1 MSETQIIQLSNVTM
15 SFGDRILFE
24 NFSLVINQNEIV
36 GLTGGSGSGKSTIL
50 RIVVDLLTPESE
62 SGNIVVLGKPISD
75 WDPQELRR
83 NVILVPQESQMF
95 SGTVRDNLVWGLS
108 KLGESIDDDS
118 LNEILSEVKLDSLKL
133 DDDAFNLSGG
143 EKQRIAIARA
153 LVMNPAALLLDEPT
167 ASLDEEAALAVEN
180 VLSDVT
186 RKRQIGILIV
196 THNKEQAHRFT
207 SRIIEMENN
216 HQEDVE

>member
-1 MSETQIIQLSNVTM
+1 MSETHIIQLTNVAM

-24 NFSLVINQNEIV
+24 NFNLVINHNEIV

-50 RIVVDLLTPESE
+50 RIVVDLLTPES
-62 SGNIVVLGKPISD
+62 GNIIVLGRPISD

-118 LNEILSEVKLDSLKL
+118 LNDILSEVKLDSLKL

-167 ASLDEEAALAVEN
+167 ASLDEESALAVEN

-216 HQEDVE
+216 NQEDVE

>member
-1 MSETQIIQLSNVTM
+1 MSETHIIQLSDVAM

-24 NFSLVINQNEIV
+24 NFSLDINHNEIV
-36 GLTGGSGSGKSTIL
+36 GLIGGSGSGKSTIL
-50 RIVVDLLTPESE
+50 RIVVDLLTPD
-62 SGNIVVLGKPISD
+62 SGNITVLGIPLSD

-95 SGTVRDNLVWGLS
+95 LGTIRDNLLWGLS
-108 KLGESIDDDS
+108 KIGESIDDGA

-133 DDDAFNLSGG
+133 DNDACNLSGG

-207 SRIIEMENN
+207 SRIVEMENN

>member
-1 MSETQIIQLSNVTM
+1 MSETHIIQLSNVTM

-24 NFSLVINQNEIV
+24 NFSLVISHNEIV

-50 RIVVDLLTPESE
+50 RIVVDLLTPE

-108 KLGESIDDDS
+108 KVGQTIDDDS
-118 LNEILSEVKLDSLKL
+118 LHEILREVKLDSLKL

-153 LVMNPAALLLDEPT
+153 LVMNPEALLLDEPT
-167 ASLDEEAALAVEN
+167 ASLDEESALAVEN
-180 VLSDVT
+180 VLNDVIQ
-186 RKRQIGILIV
+186 KRQIGILIV

-207 SRIIEMENN
+207 SRIIEMETD
-216 HQEDVE
+216 HQEDLE

>member
-1 MSETQIIQLSNVTM
+1 MSETHIIQLSNVAM

-24 NFSLVINQNEIV
+24 NFDLVLNQNEIV

-50 RIVVDLLTPESE
+50 RIVVDLLTPES
-62 SGNIVVLGKPISD
+62 GIITVLGKPISE
-75 WDPQELRR
+75 WDPRELRR

-95 SGTVRDNLVWGLS
+95 AGTIRDNLVWGLS
-108 KLGESIDDDS
+108 KHEETIDDDS
-118 LNEILSEVKLDSLKL
+118 LCEILGEVKLDSLKL
-133 DDDAFNLSGG
+133 DDEAFNLSGG

-153 LVMNPAALLLDEPT
+153 LVMNPEALLLDEPT
-167 ASLDEEAALAVEN
+167 AALDEEAALAVEN
-180 VLSDVT
+180 VLNDVI

-196 THNKEQAHRFT
+196 THNKDQAHRFT

-216 HQEDVE
+216 QEDVE

>member
-1 MSETQIIQLSNVTM
+1 MSETHIIQLSNVAM

-24 NFSLVINQNEIV
+24 NFNLVIDQNEIV

-50 RIVVDLLTPESE
+50 RIVIDLLTPES
-62 SGNIVVLGKPISD
+62 GNIIVLGKPISD
-75 WDPQELRR
+75 WDPRELRR

-95 SGTVRDNLVWGLS
+95 SGTIRDNLLWGLS
-108 KLGESIDDDS
+108 KHGETIDDDS
-118 LNEILSEVKLDSLKL
+118 LHEILREVKLDSLKL

-143 EKQRIAIARA
+143 EKQRVAIARA

-207 SRIIEMENN
+207 SRIIEMNN
-216 HQEDVE
+216 NQEDVD